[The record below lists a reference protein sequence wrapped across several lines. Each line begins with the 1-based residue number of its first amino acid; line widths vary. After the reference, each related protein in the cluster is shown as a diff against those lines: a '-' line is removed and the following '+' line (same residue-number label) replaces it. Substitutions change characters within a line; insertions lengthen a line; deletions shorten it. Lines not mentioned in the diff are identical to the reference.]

1 MGGFLLYNNIHTTN
15 LKLAREKQ
23 LADSIHVADSIAI
36 AIAKQQRISD
46 SIANNQRMNQNADNE
61 IISRI
66 TDVINLL
73 YKYSQENNLNDLQ
86 NLFSDN
92 IEQYYSLKDINVEM
106 VVKDR
111 EAFSKRFSLSSY
123 QIDFSKLKVLSD
135 KERTYFEVS
144 YDITT
149 VVNKLNSNAKTK
161 FIESITMK
169 LNNVYKIYYITEVVN
184 SKEDI

>member
-1 MGGFLLYNNIHTTN
+1 
-15 LKLAREKQ
+15 
-23 LADSIHVADSIAI
+23 
-36 AIAKQQRISD
+36 
-46 SIANNQRMNQNADNE
+46 
-61 IISRI
+61 
-66 TDVINLL
+66 
-73 YKYSQENNLNDLQ
+73 
-86 NLFSDN
+86 
-92 IEQYYSLKDINVEM
+92 M